1 MDHDAVN
8 QEGRMA
14 EIRDEHVEWR
24 VVDRLRELLEKL
36 PDSPHDVTLTYSLFS
51 TILCWT
57 CQRMR
62 AKDRARLIWEALSEE
77 KASAADWGLL
87 GQIEPTAK
95 GAGAEPLSDLPA
107 SRFLVA
113 LRNATAHGDDR
124 KVEPVHIADGRGAD
138 RRLIGFTLSVD
149 LFDDGQDHRR
159 EEPRWGRWVM
169 PLTSMDMRRIG
180 LNLAARFCDEL
191 GRDAQQDATRHVLV
205 A

>member
-1 MDHDAVN
+1 
-8 QEGRMA
+8 MA

-36 PDSPHDVTLTYSLFS
+36 PDTPHDVTLTYSLFS

-57 CQRMR
+57 CQRIR
-62 AKDRARLIWEALSEE
+62 AKDRARAIWKSLSAER
-77 KASAADWGLL
+77 AADADWGLL
-87 GQIEPTAK
+87 VQITPTERS
-95 GAGAEPLSDLPA
+95 AGIEPLSDLPA
-107 SRFLVA
+107 SRFIVA

-124 KVEPVHIADGRGAD
+124 KVAPLHIAERGAD
-138 RRLIGFTLSVD
+138 RRLIGFALNVD
-149 LFDDGQDHRR
+149 LFDDEQDHRR
-159 EEPRWGRWVM
+159 EEPRWGRCVM

-180 LNLAARFCDEL
+180 LNLAARFCNEL

>member
-1 MDHDAVN
+1 
-8 QEGRMA
+8 MA

-36 PDSPHDVTLTYSLFS
+36 PDTPHDVTLTYSLFS

-57 CQRMR
+57 CERVR
-62 AKDRARLIWEALSEE
+62 ASDRARTIWQALSED
-77 KASAADWGLL
+77 KAADADWGLL
-87 GQIEPTAK
+87 SQIRPIERS
-95 GAGAEPLSDLPA
+95 AGMAPLSELPA

-124 KVEPVHIADGRGAD
+124 KVEPLHIAEGRGAD
-138 RRLIGFTLSVD
+138 RRLVGFALKVD
-149 LFDDGQDHRR
+149 LFDDRQRHQSDQ
-159 EEPRWGRWVM
+159 PRWGQWSM

-180 LNLAARFCDEL
+180 MNLAARFCDEL